1 MPDSPSSSSSS
12 ASSSSSPSPMR
23 SVERAF
29 DALSVLENTRHPLR
43 LSEIA
48 RRSGLHVA
56 TAQRI
61 LNVLVDRGWAV
72 KEEPGYVAGPA
83 AVATAHAFLVTN
95 RLSQVAL
102 PVLQELAAT
111 TGLTSTLYV
120 RVGLARVLISRV
132 EGRNPLRYQLP
143 IGEKLPLHLG
153 AGKTLAAWLSK
164 DELDAYVDSVTPFTR
179 ISGERVTAD
188 DLRAELRRVKDDGHA
203 LSLSERVLG
212 VTAVSA
218 AVHSGD
224 QILGAL
230 SVAGPSDDLSPT
242 DHSRVIT
249 EVRRAAA
256 AIAARCP

>member
-1 MPDSPSSSSSS
+1 MAATP
-12 ASSSSSPSPMR
+12 ASPMR
-23 SVERAF
+23 SVDRAF
-29 DALSVLENTRHPLR
+29 DVLSVLEDTRHPLR

-61 LNVLVDRGWAV
+61 LNVLIDRGYAV

-83 AVATAHAFLVTN
+83 SVATAHAFLVNN

-111 TGLTSTLYV
+111 TGMTSTLYV
-120 RVGLARVLISRV
+120 RVALARVLIARV
-132 EGRNPLRYQLP
+132 EGQNPLRYQLP

-153 AGKTLAAWLSK
+153 AGKSLAAWMPE
-164 DELDAYVDSVTPFTR
+164 DERDAYIDSVTPFTR
-179 ISGERVTAD
+179 ISGERVGAE
-188 DLRAELRRVKDDGHA
+188 DLRSELRRAKDEGHA
-203 LSLSERVLG
+203 VSLSERVLD

-218 AVHSGD
+218 AIHRGEQV
-224 QILGAL
+224 LGAL
-230 SVAGPSDDLSPT
+230 SVAGPSGDLPAA
-242 DHSRVIT
+242 DHQRAIT
-249 EVRRAAA
+249 EVRRAAD